1 MVYSF
6 QAETVLYT
14 LAAVGIAAILR
25 EGWLWLFRRPSAE
38 KAIPMLLSLT
48 RPVAAEDMDYILS
61 ACDEIRRY
69 YFPGLTVCVN
79 AETQESVYA
88 ERTDQN

>member
-6 QAETVLYT
+6 QAETILYT

-25 EGWLWLFRRPSAE
+25 EGWLWLFRRPGKD
-38 KAIPMLLSLT
+38 KAMPVMLSLAQ
-48 RPVAAEDMDYILS
+48 PAAAEEMDYLLG

-79 AETQESVYA
+79 AETQESIHA
-88 ERTDQN
+88 ERTEQN

>member
-48 RPVAAEDMDYILS
+48 FIPPVHQNYI
-61 ACDEIRRY
+61 IRLAQ
-69 YFPGLTVCVN
+69 FWQGGVC
-79 AETQESVYA
+79 
-88 ERTDQN
+88 